1 MVKTSGLLAPAVLA
15 LAISVWLASS
25 AEARHR
31 KYKLDYDFRYSRQY
45 QDARQ
50 FQRVPQFRDVREFQD
65 DDFLRSR
72 DDEVAGRGA
81 FAGVVVALVHTC
93 NRQAAELDRL
103 PFDAIAQI
111 VQPNDTQRGALD
123 DLRSIVAATVDKL
136 TSECPREISVP
147 LSARLDS
154 VVQGIDTAIA
164 ALDAVQPA
172 LQNFYGALD
181 DEQKARLLVS
191 GRPALEAEAQVRE
204 RSSRRERRRVK
215 ANGGPAPAQHP
226 LSTVCE
232 RLATSLRDWPIQRME
247 RDMRLS
253 NPQRVALY
261 ELAIVSLKAADTLT
275 CPAESALTP
284 VGRLD
289 TMHVRLSAVRAAVSA
304 VRPALLHFHEALDE
318 PQKQRFAQ
326 M

>member
-1 MVKTSGLLAPAVLA
+1 
-15 LAISVWLASS
+15 VWLASS

-31 KYKLDYDFRYSRQY
+31 KYKLYYDFRYSRQY

-50 FQRVPQFRDVREFQD
+50 FRHVPQFRDVRQYQD
-65 DDFLRSR
+65 DNFLRSR

-81 FAGVVVALVHTC
+81 FAGVVVELVHTC
-93 NRQAAELDRL
+93 SNQAAELGRL

-111 VQPNDTQRGALD
+111 VLPNDTQRGALD
-123 DLRSIVAATVDKL
+123 GLRSIIAATADKL
-136 TSECPREISVP
+136 TSECPREISAP

-172 LQNFYGALD
+172 LQDFYSMLD
-181 DEQKARLLVS
+181 DEQKARLLLH
-191 GRPALEAEAQVRE
+191 GRPELEARAQVQE

-226 LSTVCE
+226 LSAVCE
-232 RLATSLRDWPIQRME
+232 RLATSLRDWPIRQME
-247 RDMRLS
+247 RDMQLS

-275 CPAESALTP
+275 CPAEGALTP

-289 TMHVRLSAVRAAVSA
+289 TMRLRLSALRAAVNA

-318 PQKQRFAQ
+318 TQKQRFAQ

>member
-50 FQRVPQFRDVREFQD
+50 FQRVPQFRDIRESQD

-136 TSECPREISVP
+136 TSECPREFLYPSP
-147 LSARLDS
+147 PGSTAWSKASTPRSPRSTRCSRPCKTSTARLTTSKRHGSLCLAGLRLRQRRRCGSARR
-154 VVQGIDTAIA
+154 
-164 ALDAVQPA
+164 
-172 LQNFYGALD
+172 GA
-181 DEQKARLLVS
+181 
-191 GRPALEAEAQVRE
+191 
-204 RSSRRERRRVK
+204 
-215 ANGGPAPAQHP
+215 
-226 LSTVCE
+226 
-232 RLATSLRDWPIQRME
+232 
-247 RDMRLS
+247 
-253 NPQRVALY
+253 
-261 ELAIVSLKAADTLT
+261 
-275 CPAESALTP
+275 SA
-284 VGRLD
+284 G
-289 TMHVRLSAVRAAVSA
+289 A
-304 VRPALLHFHEALDE
+304 
-318 PQKQRFAQ
+318 
-326 M
+326 